1 MNIESDLDRAA
12 RAKAILD
19 NPTFQES
26 FDLVRQAIHDQWEA
40 TPIRDHDGAHELK
53 LMLKL
58 LGDVRANLERAIA
71 DGTMAA
77 HELEFRRKSNLAD
90 FRR

>member
-1 MNIESDLDRAA
+1 MTIEIDLDRAH

-19 NPTFQES
+19 NPTYQES
-26 FDLVRQAIHDQWEA
+26 FDLVRQAILEQWES
-40 TPIRDHDGAHELK
+40 TPIRDRDGAHELK

-58 LGDVRANLERAIA
+58 LSDVRANLERAIA
-71 DGTMAA
+71 DGKVAA
-77 HELEFRRKSNLAD
+77 HELARRTPKLAD

>member
-1 MNIESDLDRAA
+1 MSIEADLDRAA
-12 RAKAILD
+12 RAKSVID

-26 FDLVRQAIHDQWEA
+26 FDLVRQAIHEQWEA

-58 LGDVRANLERAIA
+58 LADVKAQLERAIA
-71 DGTMAA
+71 DGTLAA
-77 HELEFRRKSNLAD
+77 HELDRRSKLKLAD